1 MNIVVH
7 VIQKVCYFIGRLM
20 GYVRGFIDGVK
31 MRLFGGN
38 E

>member
-1 MNIVVH
+1 MYIVVH
-7 VIQKVCYFIGRLM
+7 IIQKVSYSIGRLV